1 MISYNLRADIES
13 QIKEQ
18 FIPVTL
24 QGASSR
30 TSSLIMPYVTVMRTL
45 VSQHSIQEWCN
56 NPEDGARSDTLLRE
70 NFEQQQRLKENFGL
84 SSMYMSSLKN
94 MSYYFDSLEKQS
106 IDPND
111 PEDKWVKELLDQPH
125 EYAINLDDNR
135 GKGPLSLF
143 VNYKVRNEQDEV
155 VGIAGLGLRLDEV
168 TKFINESNIFEDGYI
183 FVANGYGRIQ
193 LAPSRFG
200 NLDAVSLSSV
210 ATEDLSKML
219 RTTGQII
226 TTNIT
231 IDDSESNQI
240 ITSIYNEP
248 LDMTIFVAIPEDKV
262 LEPFY
267 SVLTIVLITAL
278 ALVIACA
285 LIINKVIGKLITRI
299 GLISDNFNI
308 FFDFLS
314 KDNDQVN
321 INQLVQRKRN
331 STSTNQ
337 DELGQMSCRL
347 DGQIDELLNLET
359 TKKQALHDTV
369 DVLNQAKN
377 GIFDSRL
384 KQYDDKMLDDIAS
397 MINEMLDIWQLAIND
412 INAQLA
418 SYQRGNFSAIN
429 NSQDYVGE
437 IGKLWHMVQD
447 VGLSIDTKLREDEQA
462 AQNLL
467 TTVNEQQQNLQ
478 GMNDSLDLQASSLTS
493 NTQAL
498 EHIKQT
504 NAELQSSSQAIT
516 EQVNA
521 IAQIVTT
528 IADIA
533 AQTNLL
539 ALNAAIESARA
550 GEAGRGFAVVADE
563 VRKLAVDTHTKLGE
577 ISEVSDRLKNDCNMI
592 IESVNQET
600 EAISN
605 VIDSNADLVNKTT
618 ANLELIRNNISL
630 TGAVQETAQQLKSNL
645 FNVY

>member
-1 MISYNLRADIES
+1 
-13 QIKEQ
+13 
-18 FIPVTL
+18 
-24 QGASSR
+24 
-30 TSSLIMPYVTVMRTL
+30 MPYVTVMRTL